1 MGQYDAAKQQ
11 VIDISRRMVE
21 KGFLIGI
28 GGNVSVRIPGENR
41 MAITPSG
48 YDYLKMVLD
57 DVCILDWKMTMV
69 EGRMAPSVE
78 SGMHAGIY
86 GSRPDVNV
94 IIHTHQVSASAV
106 ALTNRS
112 IPSLFDEQ
120 VRYLGR
126 SIDLVPYGLSG
137 TEKLKNNIVSK
148 LSNNCNA
155 YIMKNHGALTLGS
168 TPDRA
173 MLNVELFEKCAGA
186 FLLAYY
192 TGERLTRIP
201 TSVREILFSKLLKDQ
216 EQKTVTN
223 EHGQ

>member
-1 MGQYDAAKQQ
+1 MVHYDAEKQQ
-11 VIDISRRMVE
+11 VIDISRSMVE
-21 KGFLIGI
+21 KGFLIGT
-28 GGNVSVRIPGENR
+28 GGNVSVRIRGENR

-48 YDYLKMVLD
+48 YDYMKMTLA
-57 DVCILDWKMTMV
+57 DVCIVDWDLALLEGTMK
-69 EGRMAPSVE
+69 PSIE
-78 SGMHAGIY
+78 SGMHAAVFFH
-86 GSRPDVNV
+86 RPDVNV

-106 ALTNRS
+106 ALINRP

-126 SIDLVPYGLSG
+126 SIDMVQYGLSG
-137 TEKLKNNIVSK
+137 TEKLRDNIVRK
-148 LSNNCNA
+148 LSNQCNA

-168 TPDRA
+168 TPERA
-173 MLNVELFEKCAGA
+173 MLNVELFEKCAAA

-201 TSVREILFSKLLKDQ
+201 PSTRELLFSKLRQDQ
-216 EQKTVTN
+216 ELGRVTN